1 MFRSNKLLTG
11 IGILLAAALW
21 AVLVFHDSQFFRK
34 TEDLSLFLFDRLFV
48 LEAFKTPG
56 GVLGLAG
63 SFLTQFLHYPWLGA
77 LIWVVLLALSVR
89 LSAKAFD
96 IPDNALILSCIPAV
110 LLIIGNMSLG
120 YGVFIMRAQDHF
132 FSPTLGYLLSLVPVL
147 AVRRFSPRPMVSAV
161 ILTLW
166 TAALYPLAG
175 AFALA
180 GALSAGLYLAVNKKG
195 VLPIIASAAAILLI
209 PLLFSRFYTTFRLA
223 DAWLLGVPDISYAEW
238 ATPVRMPYYIL
249 LLFTVA
255 APITVCLKSGIS
267 KNNGYAVQAA
277 AAVAMIV
284 IVGAFWYR
292 DPNFRT
298 ELAMSLQVDE
308 FNWKETVRIFE
319 KAVQSQARSD
329 AKAYKSRTARIKKA
343 RSDNEIMDIVDSY
356 ESRFFQP
363 TRTMVLYRDLALLKQ
378 DKALDLA
385 FTMKDGGRLQ
395 KSRTQISMAMQS
407 GKQFYL
413 QYGAENMCYRWCMED
428 IVECG
433 WRFSTLR
440 YMAMYAIVTH
450 EENLALKYLDKLSKT
465 LFYRKWAESQRELL
479 ADRNRMENTEPYKS
493 IIPYLSKGSIMSN
506 DMAKTEVF
514 LINHFTAE
522 RPKDATPQYDRA
534 ALLFAMRSQDIP
546 SFWNQ
551 MLYYVNSNDFDRLPR
566 PVQEAAIL
574 YSNLE
579 KKGIQLPYD
588 QAVRESY
595 DSFNKFVSSHPLRSL
610 KESDYIYSQKF
621 GKTFF
626 YYYYFTR
633 NLQTY

>member
-1 MFRSNKLLTG
+1 MFRSKKLLTG

-21 AVLVFHDSQFFRK
+21 AVLVFHDSQFLRK

-96 IPDNALILSCIPAV
+96 IPDNALVLSCIPAV

-147 AVRRFSPRPMVSAV
+147 AVRRFSPRPITSAL
-161 ILTLW
+161 ILILW
-166 TAALYPLAG
+166 TAAIYPLAG

-238 ATPVRMPYYIL
+238 ARPVRMPYYIL
-249 LLFTVA
+249 LLFSVA
-255 APITVCLKSGIS
+255 APLTARIKSGIR
-267 KNNGYAVQAA
+267 KNAGHAVQAA

-284 IVGAFWYR
+284 IVCAFWYR
-292 DPNFRT
+292 DSNFRT
-298 ELAMSLQVDE
+298 ELAMSLQVDN
-308 FNWKETVRIFE
+308 FNWKETVSIFD
-319 KAVQSQARSD
+319 KAVQSHARSD
-329 AKAYKSRTARIKKA
+329 AKAYKSRTARIGKA
-343 RSDNEIMDIVDSY
+343 SSDDEIIDIVDSY
-356 ESRFFQP
+356 ESRFFKP
-363 TRTMVLYRDLALLKQ
+363 TRTMVMYRDLALLKQ

-395 KSRTQISMAMQS
+395 KSRTQIPMAMQS

-413 QYGAENMCYRWCMED
+413 QYGTENMCYRWCMED

-433 WRFSTLR
+433 WRFGTLK
-440 YMAMYAIVTH
+440 YMTMYAIVTH
-450 EENLALKYLDKLSKT
+450 EENLAIKYLDKLSKT

-493 IIPYLSKGSIMSN
+493 IIPYISGESVMSN

-514 LINHFTAE
+514 LLNHFAE
-522 RPKDATPQYDRA
+522 QRPKDATPQYDRA
-534 ALLFAMRSQDIP
+534 ALLFAMRSQDITR
-546 SFWNQ
+546 FWNQ
-551 MLYYVNSNDFDRLPR
+551 MLYYVSSNDFNKLPR
-566 PVQEAAIL
+566 SVQEAAIL
-574 YSNLE
+574 YNNLE

-595 DSFNKFVSSHPLRSL
+595 DSFNRFVSSHPLRSL

-626 YYYYFTR
+626 YYYYFIR